1 MIEETLNIKLLIFS
15 NNTLYYVII
24 LLVIRKR
31 GKVLMDFLCDYHIH
45 TNISPDAED
54 TIKDVCLSAIK
65 KGIKE
70 IAITEHFEAHRPD
83 WGSNYYN
90 LIYYREK
97 ISEAREMFKGKI
109 QVKSGIELGQPYIC
123 SQVVETLLDSYSY
136 DYVIGS
142 VHKFDKGIDI
152 SKLNLE
158 EITLQELAQRYFEKL
173 NQLTEWGNFDCLGH
187 IDLIK
192 RHGTDFYKQRIS
204 LCSYMD
210 SLQCILK
217 KIIQKGKGIE
227 INTSGLRQKPKETMP
242 GIDVL
247 KCYKKLGGEV
257 LTIGSDAHKAE
268 DVGKGIRLA
277 LVAAMEAGFSYITVF
292 TNRNPL
298 WKKIEL

>member
-1 MIEETLNIKLLIFS
+1 MLKCN
-15 NNTLYYVII
+15 
-24 LLVIRKR
+24 
-31 GKVLMDFLCDYHIH
+31 
-45 TNISPDAED
+45 
-54 TIKDVCLSAIK
+54 K
-65 KGIKE
+65 KGDKRDSL
-70 IAITEHFEAHRPD
+70 TEHFEAHRPD
-83 WGSNYYN
+83 WGSNNYN
-90 LIYYREK
+90 LNYYREK

-142 VHKFDKGIDI
+142 VHKLNKEFDI
-152 SKLNLE
+152 SKLNLG
-158 EITLQELAQRYFEKL
+158 EIALEELAEKYLERL
-173 NQLTEWGNFDCLGH
+173 NLLTEWGNFDCLGH

-192 RHGTDFYKQRIS
+192 RHGTEFYNQRIS

-210 SLQCILK
+210 SLQYVLK
-217 KIIQKGKGIE
+217 KVIQKGKGIE

-247 KCYKKLGGEV
+247 KFYKKLGGEV

-268 DVGKGIRLA
+268 DVGRDIRIA
-277 LVAAMEAGFSYITVF
+277 LEAAMEAGFSYITVF
-292 TNRNPL
+292 TNRKPL